1 MKRFA
6 VVTFVVLAFLLVSS
20 SIVKGTVARNV
31 SSTIPGKKVTSE
43 YWVTILPADKTV
55 FVEAVFHGIKRS
67 DITGWEIG
75 VAGIST
81 TVVTS
86 DANGVRFA
94 YSVAIPEKEP
104 LNSPEPALD
113 KNRFRSWGWSIF
125 AIPILKKAM
134 GQLTLSIRVPDGWSM
149 ATSFGINQTRFVLP
163 SPEDFFRIAIV
174 AGDFRATS
182 FDVAGT
188 SVYLAVRKGHPVNNA
203 VFGGALK
210 KIIETTVRYTGGKQ
224 PSRIMFGVDLLGGKK
239 TSAPG
244 NNVSTDSHSSS
255 LLIDR
260 DDANPLE
267 LNFFGTYAH
276 EFAHTWIPAVFG
288 DKNVTKKELG
298 SLFSEGFTDYIAYRV
313 THSAGV
319 HSDEQFARALSKFYL
334 EYLETASSERTE
346 NNAEFLKYRQ
356 GMMAAWVLDI
366 ELRRASNGKN
376 DFQKFIQMLVK
387 QHANTGGMTKQKL
400 TATLMTLGGANI
412 VSLYNRLMQP
422 DIVIDVP
429 LHMKGTGIQVR
440 NVQNPAQE
448 LKELS
453 NESAPVVSFIP
464 DNQKEREFLSGF
476 LTRTAS
482 KLSSKQSN
490 K

>member
-6 VVTFVVLAFLLVSS
+6 VITFVVLAFWVVPS
-20 SIVKGTVARNV
+20 SIVKGTVTRNV

-75 VAGIST
+75 DAGIST

-125 AIPILKKAM
+125 AIPILKKPM
-134 GQLTLSIRVPDGWSM
+134 GQVNLSIRVPEGWSM

-163 SPEDFFRIAIV
+163 SPEDFFRIAIA
-174 AGDFRATS
+174 AGDFRVTS

-188 SVYLAVRKGHPVNNA
+188 PVYLAVRKGHPVNAA
-203 VFGGALK
+203 VFGAALK

-224 PSRIMFGVDLLGGKK
+224 PARIMFGVDLLGGKK
-239 TSAPG
+239 TYAPG
-244 NNVSTDSHSSS
+244 NNVSIDSHSSS
-255 LLIDR
+255 LMIDQN
-260 DDANPLE
+260 DANPLE

-319 HSDEQFARALSKFYL
+319 HSDEQFARALGKFYL
-334 EYLETASSERTE
+334 EYLKVASERTE
-346 NNAEFLKYRQ
+346 KNAEVLKYRQ

-366 ELRRASNGKN
+366 ELRRASSGKK

-387 QHANTGGMTKQKL
+387 QHADTGGLTKQKL
-400 TATLMTLGGANI
+400 IATLTTLGGADI
-412 VSLYNRLMQP
+412 VSLYERLMQS
-422 DIVIDVP
+422 DIVIDIP

-440 NVQNPAQE
+440 NVQNPVQE

-453 NESAPVVSFIP
+453 NESAPVVSFTP

-482 KLSSKQSN
+482 KLPGKRSDK
-490 K
+490 